1 MFTLEFCAPPAFK
14 FCRKRP
20 ESRHLAALES
30 PFRPRMHFPSS
41 PSRVYNSWRL
51 TGVCPDGKEE
61 TARTMAEPQ
70 SKAARPV
77 LTEGPIAKTLFVF
90 SLPILLG
97 NVLQTL
103 NGSINSIWVGRLL
116 GETALA
122 ATSNANFLMF
132 FLISAIFGISMA
144 SVILLGQNLGAQRIQ
159 EAKKVVGTSTSFFF
173 ILSIITG
180 ALGVTFSPLI
190 LELLN
195 TPEEAMEMAVIYTR
209 IMFAGTPLMFGFNLI
224 MAVMRGAGDSKTPFW
239 FLLLSTVID
248 IVLNP
253 LLILGYGPFPEMGIA
268 GSATAALIAQFI
280 SLILLMIRLYA
291 KQYFLR
297 ITWKELHLLRMQWR
311 IIKLTI
317 QKGIPMGLNM
327 VVVSLANLLLIHIVN
342 GFGAEATA
350 AFGISGQISSYVQM
364 PALAIGGA
372 VTSMAAQNIGAGR
385 WDRVNRITGVGIGF
399 NVLLTGAVVLILL
412 VFNRE
417 AVSLFVEDG
426 GAIEI
431 GMHINNVTLWSFII
445 FGIFNVMAGVVRSAG
460 AVMVPMIISFIA
472 LMIIRIPL
480 ASVLGDYYGLDAVW
494 WSFPASF
501 AAAALLNALYY
512 KFGGWRKAKLLE
524 QAGGA

>member
-1 MFTLEFCAPPAFK
+1 MPT
-14 FCRKRP
+14 
-20 ESRHLAALES
+20 SR
-30 PFRPRMHFPSS
+30 
-41 PSRVYNSWRL
+41 
-51 TGVCPDGKEE
+51 
-61 TARTMAEPQ
+61 
-70 SKAARPV
+70 SKAAAPS

-180 ALGVTFSPLI
+180 VLGILFSPLI

-195 TPEEAMEMAVIYTR
+195 TPEEAMDMAVIYTR
-209 IMFAGTPLMFGFNLI
+209 IMFAGTPFMFGFNLI
-224 MAVMRGAGDSKTPFW
+224 MAVMRGAGDSKTPFY
-239 FLLLSTVID
+239 FLLLSTVLD
-248 IVLNP
+248 IGLNP
-253 LLILGYGPFPEMGIA
+253 LLIRGYGPFPEMGIA
-268 GSATAALIAQFI
+268 GSATAALIAQFV
-280 SLILLMIRLYA
+280 SLILLLAYLYG

-297 ITWKELHLLRMQWR
+297 ITRDELHLLRMNWR
-311 IIKLTI
+311 IVKLTI

-327 VVVSLANLLLIHIVN
+327 VIVSLSNLLLIHIVN
-342 GFGAEATA
+342 GYGTEATA
-350 AFGISGQISSYVQM
+350 AFGIANQISSYVQM

-372 VTSMAAQNIGAGR
+372 ATSMAAQNIGARR
-385 WDRVNRITGVGIGF
+385 WDRVGRITGVGIGF
-399 NVLLTGAVVLILL
+399 NVMLTGALVLILL
-412 VFNRE
+412 LFNRE
-417 AVSLFVEDG
+417 TVSLFLSGDA

-431 GMHINNVTLWSFII
+431 GMHINNLTLWSFII

-480 ASVLGDYYGLDAVW
+480 ASVLGNYYGLDAVW

-501 AAAALLNALYY
+501 AMAALLNALYY

-524 QAGGA
+524 QASGASPA

>member
-1 MFTLEFCAPPAFK
+1 MPTPQPK
-14 FCRKRP
+14 
-20 ESRHLAALES
+20 
-30 PFRPRMHFPSS
+30 PS
-41 PSRVYNSWRL
+41 
-51 TGVCPDGKEE
+51 
-61 TARTMAEPQ
+61 A
-70 SKAARPV
+70 AARPT
-77 LTEGPIAKTLFVF
+77 LTEGPIGKTLFVF

-144 SVILLGQNLGAQRIQ
+144 SVILLGQNLGAGRIQ
-159 EAKKVVGTSTSFFF
+159 EAKKVVGTSASFFF
-173 ILSIITG
+173 ILSVITG
-180 ALGVTFSPLI
+180 ALGIVFSPLI

-195 TPEEAMEMAVIYTR
+195 TPEEAMDMAIVYTR
-209 IMFAGTPLMFGFNLI
+209 IMFAGTPFMFGFNLI
-224 MAVMRGAGDSKTPFW
+224 MAVMRGAGDSKTPFY

-248 IVLNP
+248 IGINP

-268 GSATAALIAQFI
+268 GSATAALVAQCV
-280 SLILLMIRLYA
+280 SLVLLMIWLYA

-297 ITWKELHLLRMQWR
+297 ITWKELHLLRMEWR

-342 GFGAEATA
+342 GFGTEATA
-350 AFGISGQISSYVQM
+350 AFGIANQISSYVQM

-385 WDRVNRITGVGIGF
+385 WDRVNRIAGVGIGF
-399 NVLLTGAVVLILL
+399 NVLLTGALVLVLL
-412 VFNRE
+412 AFNRE
-417 AVSLFVEDG
+417 TVSLFVTEG

-445 FGIFNVMAGVVRSAG
+445 FGIFNVQAGVVRSAG
-460 AVMVPMIISFIA
+460 AVMAPLVFAFIS
-472 LMIIRIPL
+472 LMVIRTPL
-480 ASVLGDYYGLDAVW
+480 AAWLGHAFGLDAVW
-494 WSFPASF
+494 WCFPASF
-501 AAAALLNALYY
+501 TMAALLNTFYY
-512 KFGGWRKAKLLE
+512 KYGGWRKARLLE
-524 QAGGA
+524 KAGSA

>member
-1 MFTLEFCAPPAFK
+1 MPTPQPK
-14 FCRKRP
+14 
-20 ESRHLAALES
+20 
-30 PFRPRMHFPSS
+30 PS
-41 PSRVYNSWRL
+41 
-51 TGVCPDGKEE
+51 
-61 TARTMAEPQ
+61 A
-70 SKAARPV
+70 AARPT
-77 LTEGPIAKTLFVF
+77 LTEGPIGKTLFVF

-144 SVILLGQNLGAQRIQ
+144 SVILLGQNLGAGRIQ
-159 EAKKVVGTSTSFFF
+159 EAKKVVGTSASFFF
-173 ILSIITG
+173 ILSVITG
-180 ALGVTFSPLI
+180 ALGIVFSPLI

-195 TPEEAMEMAVIYTR
+195 TPEEAMDMAIVYTR
-209 IMFAGTPLMFGFNLI
+209 IMFAGTPFMFGFNLI
-224 MAVMRGAGDSKTPFW
+224 MAVMRGAGDSKTPFY

-248 IVLNP
+248 IGINP

-268 GSATAALIAQFI
+268 GSATAALVAQCV
-280 SLILLMIRLYA
+280 SLVLLMIWLYA

-297 ITWKELHLLRMQWR
+297 ITWKELHLLRMEWR

-342 GFGAEATA
+342 GFGTEATA
-350 AFGISGQISSYVQM
+350 AFGIANQISSYVQM

-385 WDRVNRITGVGIGF
+385 WDRVNRIAGVGIGF
-399 NVLLTGAVVLILL
+399 NVLLTGALVLVLL
-412 VFNRE
+412 AFNRE
-417 AVSLFVEDG
+417 TVSLFVTEG

-431 GMHINNVTLWSFII
+431 GMYINNVTLWSFII
-445 FGIFNVMAGVVRSAG
+445 FGIFNVQAGVVRSAG
-460 AVMVPMIISFIA
+460 AVMAPLVFAFIS
-472 LMIIRIPL
+472 LMVIRTPL
-480 ASVLGDYYGLDAVW
+480 AAWLGHAFGLDAVW
-494 WSFPASF
+494 WCFPASF
-501 AAAALLNALYY
+501 TMAALLNTFYY
-512 KFGGWRKAKLLE
+512 KYGGWRKARLLE
-524 QAGGA
+524 KAGSA

>member
-1 MFTLEFCAPPAFK
+1 MPT
-14 FCRKRP
+14 
-20 ESRHLAALES
+20 SR
-30 PFRPRMHFPSS
+30 
-41 PSRVYNSWRL
+41 
-51 TGVCPDGKEE
+51 
-61 TARTMAEPQ
+61 
-70 SKAARPV
+70 SKAAAPS

-159 EAKKVVGTSTSFFF
+159 EAKTVVGTSTSFFF

-180 ALGVTFSPLI
+180 ALGILFSPLI

-195 TPEEAMEMAVIYTR
+195 TPEEAMDMAVIYTR
-209 IMFAGTPLMFGFNLI
+209 IMFAGTPFMFGFNLI
-224 MAVMRGAGDSKTPFW
+224 MAVMRGAGDSKTPFY
-239 FLLLSTVID
+239 FLLLSTVLD
-248 IVLNP
+248 IGLNP
-253 LLILGYGPFPEMGIA
+253 LLIRGYGPFPEMGIA
-268 GSATAALIAQFI
+268 GSATAALIAQFV
-280 SLILLMIRLYA
+280 SLILLLAYLYG

-297 ITWKELHLLRMQWR
+297 ITRDELHLLRMNWR
-311 IIKLTI
+311 IVKLTI

-327 VVVSLANLLLIHIVN
+327 VIVSLSNLLLIHIVN
-342 GFGAEATA
+342 GYGTEATA
-350 AFGISGQISSYVQM
+350 AFGIANQISSYVQM

-372 VTSMAAQNIGAGR
+372 ATSMAAQNIGARR
-385 WDRVNRITGVGIGF
+385 WDRVGRITGVGIGF
-399 NVLLTGAVVLILL
+399 NVLLTGALVLILL
-412 VFNRE
+412 LFNRE
-417 AVSLFVEDG
+417 TVSLFLSGDT

-431 GMHINNVTLWSFII
+431 GMHINNLTLWSFII

-480 ASVLGDYYGLDAVW
+480 ASVLGNYYGLDAVW

-501 AAAALLNALYY
+501 AMAALLNALYY

-524 QAGGA
+524 QASGASPA

>member
-1 MFTLEFCAPPAFK
+1 MPT
-14 FCRKRP
+14 
-20 ESRHLAALES
+20 SR
-30 PFRPRMHFPSS
+30 
-41 PSRVYNSWRL
+41 
-51 TGVCPDGKEE
+51 
-61 TARTMAEPQ
+61 
-70 SKAARPV
+70 SKAAAPS

-180 ALGVTFSPLI
+180 ALGILFSPLI

-195 TPEEAMEMAVIYTR
+195 TPEEAMDMAVIYTR
-209 IMFAGTPLMFGFNLI
+209 IMFAGTPFMFGFNLI
-224 MAVMRGAGDSKTPFW
+224 MAVMRGAGDSKTPFY
-239 FLLLSTVID
+239 FLLLSTVLD
-248 IVLNP
+248 IGLNP
-253 LLILGYGPFPEMGIA
+253 LLIRGYGPFPEMGIA
-268 GSATAALIAQFI
+268 GSATAALIAQFV
-280 SLILLMIRLYA
+280 SLILLLAYLYG

-297 ITWKELHLLRMQWR
+297 ITRDELHLLRMNWR
-311 IIKLTI
+311 IVKLTI

-327 VVVSLANLLLIHIVN
+327 VIVSLSNLLLIHIVN
-342 GFGAEATA
+342 GYGTEATA
-350 AFGISGQISSYVQM
+350 AFGIANQISSYVQM

-372 VTSMAAQNIGAGR
+372 ATSMAAQNIGARR
-385 WDRVNRITGVGIGF
+385 WDRVGRITGVGIGF
-399 NVLLTGAVVLILL
+399 NVLLTGALVLILL
-412 VFNRE
+412 LFNRE
-417 AVSLFVEDG
+417 TVSLFLSGDA

-431 GMHINNVTLWSFII
+431 GMHINNLTLWSFII

-480 ASVLGDYYGLDAVW
+480 ASVLGNYYGLDAVW

-501 AAAALLNALYY
+501 AMAALLNALYY

-524 QAGGA
+524 QASGASPA

>member
-1 MFTLEFCAPPAFK
+1 MPT
-14 FCRKRP
+14 
-20 ESRHLAALES
+20 
-30 PFRPRMHFPSS
+30 S
-41 PSRVYNSWRL
+41 PSN
-51 TGVCPDGKEE
+51 
-61 TARTMAEPQ
+61 
-70 SKAARPV
+70 AARPS

-180 ALGVTFSPLI
+180 ALGILFSPLI

-195 TPEEAMEMAVIYTR
+195 TPEEAMDMAVIYTR
-209 IMFAGTPLMFGFNLI
+209 IMFAGTPFMFGFNLI
-224 MAVMRGAGDSKTPFW
+224 MAVMRGAGDSKTPFY
-239 FLLLSTVID
+239 FLLLSTVLD
-248 IVLNP
+248 IGLNP
-253 LLILGYGPFPEMGIA
+253 LLIRGYGPFPEMGIA
-268 GSATAALIAQFI
+268 GSATAALIAQFV
-280 SLILLMIRLYA
+280 SLILLLAYLYG

-297 ITWKELHLLRMQWR
+297 ITRDELHLLRMNWR
-311 IIKLTI
+311 IVKLTI

-327 VVVSLANLLLIHIVN
+327 VIVSLSNLLLIHIVN
-342 GFGAEATA
+342 GYGTEATA
-350 AFGISGQISSYVQM
+350 AFGIANQISSYVQM

-372 VTSMAAQNIGAGR
+372 ATSMAAQNIGARR
-385 WDRVNRITGVGIGF
+385 WDRVGRITGVGIGF
-399 NVLLTGAVVLILL
+399 NVLLTGALVLILL
-412 VFNRE
+412 LFNRE
-417 AVSLFVEDG
+417 TVSLFLSGDA

-431 GMHINNVTLWSFII
+431 GMHINNLTLWSFII

-480 ASVLGDYYGLDAVW
+480 ASVLGNYYGLDAVW

-501 AAAALLNALYY
+501 AMAALLNALYY

-524 QAGGA
+524 QASGASPA

>member
-1 MFTLEFCAPPAFK
+1 MSTPQPK
-14 FCRKRP
+14 
-20 ESRHLAALES
+20 
-30 PFRPRMHFPSS
+30 PS
-41 PSRVYNSWRL
+41 
-51 TGVCPDGKEE
+51 
-61 TARTMAEPQ
+61 A
-70 SKAARPV
+70 AARPT
-77 LTEGPIAKTLFVF
+77 LTEGPIGKTLFVF

-144 SVILLGQNLGAQRIQ
+144 SVILLGQNLGAGRIQ
-159 EAKKVVGTSTSFFF
+159 EAKKVVGTSASFFF
-173 ILSIITG
+173 ILSVITG
-180 ALGVTFSPLI
+180 ALGIVFSPLI

-195 TPEEAMEMAVIYTR
+195 TPEEAMDMAIVYTR
-209 IMFAGTPLMFGFNLI
+209 IMFAGTPFMFGFNLI
-224 MAVMRGAGDSKTPFW
+224 MAVMRGAGDSKTPFY

-248 IVLNP
+248 IGINP

-268 GSATAALIAQFI
+268 GSATAALVAQCV
-280 SLILLMIRLYA
+280 SLVLLMIWLYA

-297 ITWKELHLLRMQWR
+297 ITWKELHLLRMEWR

-342 GFGAEATA
+342 GFGTEATA
-350 AFGISGQISSYVQM
+350 AFGIANQISSYVQM

-385 WDRVNRITGVGIGF
+385 WDRVNRIAGVGIGF
-399 NVLLTGAVVLILL
+399 NVLLTGALVLVLL
-412 VFNRE
+412 AFNRE
-417 AVSLFVEDG
+417 TVSLFVTEG

-445 FGIFNVMAGVVRSAG
+445 FGIFNVQAGVVRSAG
-460 AVMVPMIISFIA
+460 AVMAPLVFAFIS
-472 LMIIRIPL
+472 LMVIRTPL
-480 ASVLGDYYGLDAVW
+480 AAWLGHAFGLDAVW
-494 WSFPASF
+494 WCFPASF
-501 AAAALLNALYY
+501 TMAALLNTFYY
-512 KFGGWRKAKLLE
+512 KYGGWRKARLLE
-524 QAGGA
+524 KAGSA

>member
-1 MFTLEFCAPPAFK
+1 MATPQPK
-14 FCRKRP
+14 P
-20 ESRHLAALES
+20 
-30 PFRPRMHFPSS
+30 
-41 PSRVYNSWRL
+41 
-51 TGVCPDGKEE
+51 TE
-61 TARTMAEPQ
+61 TARP
-70 SKAARPV
+70 S

-144 SVILLGQNLGAQRIQ
+144 SVILLGQNLGAGRIQ
-159 EAKKVVGTSTSFFF
+159 EAKKVVGTSASFFF
-173 ILSIITG
+173 ILSVITG
-180 ALGVTFSPLI
+180 ALGILFSPLI

-195 TPEEAMEMAVIYTR
+195 TPEEAMDMAVIYTR
-209 IMFAGTPLMFGFNLI
+209 IMFAGTPFMFGFNLI
-224 MAVMRGAGDSKTPFW
+224 MAVMRGAGDSKTPFY

-248 IVLNP
+248 IGINP

-268 GSATAALIAQFI
+268 GSATAALVAQCV
-280 SLILLMIRLYA
+280 SLVLLMIWLYA

-297 ITWKELHLLRMQWR
+297 ITWKELHLLRMEWR

-342 GFGAEATA
+342 GFGTEATA
-350 AFGISGQISSYVQM
+350 AFGIANQISSYVQM

-385 WDRVNRITGVGIGF
+385 WDRVNRIAGVGIGF
-399 NVLLTGAVVLILL
+399 NVLLTGALVLVLL
-412 VFNRE
+412 AFNRE
-417 AVSLFVEDG
+417 TVSLFVTEG

-445 FGIFNVMAGVVRSAG
+445 FGIFNVQAGVVRSAG
-460 AVMVPMIISFIA
+460 AVMAPLVFAFIS
-472 LMIIRIPL
+472 LMVIRTPL
-480 ASVLGDYYGLDAVW
+480 AAWLGHAFGLDAVW
-494 WSFPASF
+494 WCFPASF
-501 AAAALLNALYY
+501 TMAALLNTFYY
-512 KFGGWRKAKLLE
+512 KYGGWRKARLLE
-524 QAGGA
+524 KAGSA

>member
-1 MFTLEFCAPPAFK
+1 MSTPQPK
-14 FCRKRP
+14 
-20 ESRHLAALES
+20 
-30 PFRPRMHFPSS
+30 PS
-41 PSRVYNSWRL
+41 
-51 TGVCPDGKEE
+51 
-61 TARTMAEPQ
+61 A
-70 SKAARPV
+70 AARPT
-77 LTEGPIAKTLFVF
+77 LAEGPIGKTLFVF

-144 SVILLGQNLGAQRIQ
+144 SVILLGQNLGAGRIQ
-159 EAKKVVGTSTSFFF
+159 EAKKVVGTSASFFF
-173 ILSIITG
+173 ILSVITG
-180 ALGVTFSPLI
+180 ALGIVFSPLI

-195 TPEEAMEMAVIYTR
+195 TPEEAMDMAIVYTR
-209 IMFAGTPLMFGFNLI
+209 IMFAGTPFMFGFNLI
-224 MAVMRGAGDSKTPFW
+224 MAVMRGAGDSKTPFY

-248 IVLNP
+248 IGINP

-268 GSATAALIAQFI
+268 GSATAALVAQCV
-280 SLILLMIRLYA
+280 SLVLLMIWLYA

-297 ITWKELHLLRMQWR
+297 ITWKELHLLRMEWR

-342 GFGAEATA
+342 GFGTEATA
-350 AFGISGQISSYVQM
+350 AFGIANQISSYVQM

-385 WDRVNRITGVGIGF
+385 WDRVNRIAGVGIGF
-399 NVLLTGAVVLILL
+399 NVLLTGALVLVLL
-412 VFNRE
+412 AFNRE
-417 AVSLFVEDG
+417 TVSLFVTEG

-445 FGIFNVMAGVVRSAG
+445 FGIFNVQAGVVRSAG
-460 AVMVPMIISFIA
+460 AVMAPLVFAFIS
-472 LMIIRIPL
+472 LMVIRTPL
-480 ASVLGDYYGLDAVW
+480 AAWLGHAFGLDAVW
-494 WSFPASF
+494 WCFPASF
-501 AAAALLNALYY
+501 TMAALLNTFYY
-512 KFGGWRKAKLLE
+512 KYGGWRKARLLE
-524 QAGGA
+524 KAGSA

>member
-1 MFTLEFCAPPAFK
+1 MPT
-14 FCRKRP
+14 
-20 ESRHLAALES
+20 SR
-30 PFRPRMHFPSS
+30 
-41 PSRVYNSWRL
+41 
-51 TGVCPDGKEE
+51 
-61 TARTMAEPQ
+61 
-70 SKAARPV
+70 SKAAAPS

-180 ALGVTFSPLI
+180 ALGILFSPLI

-195 TPEEAMEMAVIYTR
+195 TPEEAMDMAVIYTR
-209 IMFAGTPLMFGFNLI
+209 IMFAGTPFMFGFNLI
-224 MAVMRGAGDSKTPFW
+224 MAVMRGAGDSKTPFY
-239 FLLLSTVID
+239 FLLLSTVLD
-248 IVLNP
+248 IGLNP
-253 LLILGYGPFPEMGIA
+253 LLIRGYGPFPEMGIA
-268 GSATAALIAQFI
+268 GSATAALIAQFV
-280 SLILLMIRLYA
+280 SLILLLAYLYG

-297 ITWKELHLLRMQWR
+297 ITRDELHLLRMNWR
-311 IIKLTI
+311 IVKLTI

-327 VVVSLANLLLIHIVN
+327 VIVSLSNLLLIHIVN
-342 GFGAEATA
+342 GYGTEATA
-350 AFGISGQISSYVQM
+350 AFGIANQISSYVQM

-372 VTSMAAQNIGAGR
+372 ATSMAAQNIGARR
-385 WDRVNRITGVGIGF
+385 WDRVGRITGVGIGF
-399 NVLLTGAVVLILL
+399 NVLLTGALVLILL
-412 VFNRE
+412 LFNRE
-417 AVSLFVEDG
+417 TVSLFLSGDA

-431 GMHINNVTLWSFII
+431 GMHINNLTLWSFII

-480 ASVLGDYYGLDAVW
+480 ASVLVNYYGLDAVW

-501 AAAALLNALYY
+501 AMAALLNALYY

-524 QAGGA
+524 QASGASPA

>member
-1 MFTLEFCAPPAFK
+1 MPTPQPK
-14 FCRKRP
+14 
-20 ESRHLAALES
+20 
-30 PFRPRMHFPSS
+30 PS
-41 PSRVYNSWRL
+41 
-51 TGVCPDGKEE
+51 
-61 TARTMAEPQ
+61 A
-70 SKAARPV
+70 AARPT
-77 LTEGPIAKTLFVF
+77 LAEGPIGKTLFVF

-144 SVILLGQNLGAQRIQ
+144 SVILLGQNLGAGRIQ
-159 EAKKVVGTSTSFFF
+159 EAKKVVGTSASFFF
-173 ILSIITG
+173 ILSVITG
-180 ALGVTFSPLI
+180 ALGIVFSPLI

-195 TPEEAMEMAVIYTR
+195 TPEEAMDMAIVYTR
-209 IMFAGTPLMFGFNLI
+209 IMFAGTPFMFGFNLI
-224 MAVMRGAGDSKTPFW
+224 MAVMRGAGDSKTPFY

-248 IVLNP
+248 IGINP

-268 GSATAALIAQFI
+268 GSATAALVAQCV
-280 SLILLMIRLYA
+280 SLVLLMIWLYA

-297 ITWKELHLLRMQWR
+297 ITWKELHLLRMEWR

-342 GFGAEATA
+342 GFGTEATA
-350 AFGISGQISSYVQM
+350 AFGIANQISSYVQM

-385 WDRVNRITGVGIGF
+385 WDRVNRIAGVGIGF
-399 NVLLTGAVVLILL
+399 NVLLTGALVLVLL
-412 VFNRE
+412 AFNRE
-417 AVSLFVEDG
+417 TVSLFVTEG

-445 FGIFNVMAGVVRSAG
+445 FGIFNVQAGVVRSAG
-460 AVMVPMIISFIA
+460 AVMAPLVFAFIS
-472 LMIIRIPL
+472 LMVIRTPL
-480 ASVLGDYYGLDAVW
+480 AAWLGHAFGLDAVW
-494 WSFPASF
+494 WCFPASF
-501 AAAALLNALYY
+501 TMAALLNTFYY
-512 KFGGWRKAKLLE
+512 KYGGWRKARLLE
-524 QAGGA
+524 KAGSA

>member
-1 MFTLEFCAPPAFK
+1 MSTPQPK
-14 FCRKRP
+14 
-20 ESRHLAALES
+20 
-30 PFRPRMHFPSS
+30 PS
-41 PSRVYNSWRL
+41 
-51 TGVCPDGKEE
+51 
-61 TARTMAEPQ
+61 A
-70 SKAARPV
+70 AARPT
-77 LTEGPIAKTLFVF
+77 LTEGPIGKTLFVF

-144 SVILLGQNLGAQRIQ
+144 SVILLGQNLGAGRIQ
-159 EAKKVVGTSTSFFF
+159 EAKKVVGTSASFFF
-173 ILSIITG
+173 ILSVITG
-180 ALGVTFSPLI
+180 ALGIVFSPLI

-195 TPEEAMEMAVIYTR
+195 TPEEAMDMAIVYTR
-209 IMFAGTPLMFGFNLI
+209 IMFAGTPFMFGFNLI
-224 MAVMRGAGDSKTPFW
+224 MAVMRGAGDSKTPFY

-248 IVLNP
+248 IGINP

-268 GSATAALIAQFI
+268 GSATAALVAQCV
-280 SLILLMIRLYA
+280 SLVLLMIWLYA

-297 ITWKELHLLRMQWR
+297 ITWKELHLLRMEWR

-317 QKGIPMGLNM
+317 LKGIPMGLNM

-342 GFGAEATA
+342 GFGTEATA
-350 AFGISGQISSYVQM
+350 AFGIANQISSYVQM

-385 WDRVNRITGVGIGF
+385 WDRVNRIAGVGIGF
-399 NVLLTGAVVLILL
+399 NVLLTGALVLVLL
-412 VFNRE
+412 AFNRE
-417 AVSLFVEDG
+417 TVSLFVTEG

-445 FGIFNVMAGVVRSAG
+445 FGIFNVQAGVVRSAG
-460 AVMVPMIISFIA
+460 AVMAPLVFAFIS
-472 LMIIRIPL
+472 LMVIRTPL
-480 ASVLGDYYGLDAVW
+480 AAWLGHAFGLDAVW
-494 WSFPASF
+494 WCFPASF
-501 AAAALLNALYY
+501 TMAALLNTFYY
-512 KFGGWRKAKLLE
+512 KYGGWRKARLLE
-524 QAGGA
+524 KAGSA

>member
-1 MFTLEFCAPPAFK
+1 MPTPQPK
-14 FCRKRP
+14 
-20 ESRHLAALES
+20 
-30 PFRPRMHFPSS
+30 PS
-41 PSRVYNSWRL
+41 
-51 TGVCPDGKEE
+51 
-61 TARTMAEPQ
+61 A
-70 SKAARPV
+70 AARPT
-77 LTEGPIAKTLFVF
+77 LTEGPIGKTLFVF

-144 SVILLGQNLGAQRIQ
+144 SVILLGQNLGAGRIQ
-159 EAKKVVGTSTSFFF
+159 EAKKVVGTSASFFF
-173 ILSIITG
+173 ILSVITG
-180 ALGVTFSPLI
+180 ALGIVFSPLI

-195 TPEEAMEMAVIYTR
+195 TPEEAMDMAIVYTR
-209 IMFAGTPLMFGFNLI
+209 IMFAGTPFMFGFNLI
-224 MAVMRGAGDSKTPFW
+224 MAVMRGAGDSKTPFY

-248 IVLNP
+248 IGINP

-268 GSATAALIAQFI
+268 GSATAALVAQCV
-280 SLILLMIRLYA
+280 SLVLLMIWLYA

-297 ITWKELHLLRMQWR
+297 ITWKELHLLRMEWR

-342 GFGAEATA
+342 GFGTEATA
-350 AFGISGQISSYVQM
+350 AFGIANQISSYVQM

-385 WDRVNRITGVGIGF
+385 WDRVNRIAGVGIGF
-399 NVLLTGAVVLILL
+399 NVLLTGALVLVLL
-412 VFNRE
+412 AFNRE
-417 AVSLFVEDG
+417 TVSLFVTEG

-445 FGIFNVMAGVVRSAG
+445 FGIFNVQAGVVRSAG
-460 AVMVPMIISFIA
+460 AVMAPLVFAFIS
-472 LMIIRIPL
+472 LMVIRTPL
-480 ASVLGDYYGLDAVW
+480 AAWLGHAYGLDAVW
-494 WSFPASF
+494 WCFPISF
-501 AAAALLNALYY
+501 AMAALLNTFYY
-512 KFGGWRKAKLLE
+512 QYGGWRKSRLLE
-524 QAGGA
+524 SAGRA

>member
-1 MFTLEFCAPPAFK
+1 MSTPQPK
-14 FCRKRP
+14 P
-20 ESRHLAALES
+20 
-30 PFRPRMHFPSS
+30 
-41 PSRVYNSWRL
+41 
-51 TGVCPDGKEE
+51 
-61 TARTMAEPQ
+61 TA
-70 SKAARPV
+70 AARPT
-77 LTEGPIAKTLFVF
+77 LTEGPIGKTLFVF

-144 SVILLGQNLGAQRIQ
+144 SVILLGQNLGAGRIQ

-180 ALGVTFSPLI
+180 ALGVLFSPLI

-195 TPEEAMEMAVIYTR
+195 TPEEAMDMAIIYTR
-209 IMFAGTPLMFGFNLI
+209 IMFAGTPFMFGFNLI
-224 MAVMRGAGDSKTPFW
+224 MAVMRGAGDSKTPFY
-239 FLLLSTVID
+239 FLLLSTVLD
-248 IVLNP
+248 IGLNP
-253 LLILGYGPFPEMGIA
+253 LLIRGIGPLPEMGIA

-280 SLILLMIRLYA
+280 SLILLVLRLYA
-291 KQYFLR
+291 TKYFLR
-297 ITWKELHLLRMQWR
+297 ITWQELHLLRMEWR

-317 QKGIPMGLNM
+317 RKGIPMGLNM

-342 GFGAEATA
+342 GFGTEATA
-350 AFGISGQISSYVQM
+350 AFGIANQISSYVQM

-399 NVLLTGAVVLILL
+399 NVLLTGALVSILL
-412 VFNRE
+412 LFNRE
-417 AVSLFVEDG
+417 TVSLFVEEG

-431 GMHINNVTLWSFII
+431 GMHINQVTLWSFII
-445 FGIFNVMAGVVRSAG
+445 FGIFNVMSGVVRSAG
-460 AVMVPMIISFIA
+460 AVMAPLLFAFIS
-472 LMIIRIPL
+472 LMIIRTPL
-480 ASVLGDYYGLDAVW
+480 AAWLGEAYGLDAVW
-494 WSFPASF
+494 WCFPVSFTM
-501 AAAALLNALYY
+501 AALLNAFYY
-512 KFGGWRKAKLLE
+512 KYGGWRKAKLLD
-524 QAGGA
+524 QAKSA

>member
-1 MFTLEFCAPPAFK
+1 MPT
-14 FCRKRP
+14 
-20 ESRHLAALES
+20 SR
-30 PFRPRMHFPSS
+30 
-41 PSRVYNSWRL
+41 
-51 TGVCPDGKEE
+51 
-61 TARTMAEPQ
+61 
-70 SKAARPV
+70 SKAAAPS

-180 ALGVTFSPLI
+180 ALGILFSPLI

-195 TPEEAMEMAVIYTR
+195 TPEEAMDMAVIYTR
-209 IMFAGTPLMFGFNLI
+209 IMFAGTPFMFGFNLI
-224 MAVMRGAGDSKTPFW
+224 MAVMRGAGDSKTPFY
-239 FLLLSTVID
+239 FLLLSTVLD
-248 IVLNP
+248 IGLNP
-253 LLILGYGPFPEMGIA
+253 LLIRGYGPFPEMGIA
-268 GSATAALIAQFI
+268 GSATAALIAQFV
-280 SLILLMIRLYA
+280 SLILLLAYLYG

-297 ITWKELHLLRMQWR
+297 ITQDELHLLRMNWR
-311 IIKLTI
+311 IVKLTI

-327 VVVSLANLLLIHIVN
+327 VIVSLSNLLLIHIVN
-342 GFGAEATA
+342 GYGTEATA
-350 AFGISGQISSYVQM
+350 AFGIANQISSYVQM

-372 VTSMAAQNIGAGR
+372 ATSMAAQNIGARR
-385 WDRVNRITGVGIGF
+385 WDRVGRITGVGIGF
-399 NVLLTGAVVLILL
+399 NVLLTGALVLILL
-412 VFNRE
+412 LFNRE
-417 AVSLFVEDG
+417 TVSLFLSGDA

-431 GMHINNVTLWSFII
+431 GMHINNLTLWSFII

-480 ASVLGDYYGLDAVW
+480 ASVLGNYYGLDAVW

-501 AAAALLNALYY
+501 AMAALLNALYY

-524 QAGGA
+524 QASGASPA

>member
-1 MFTLEFCAPPAFK
+1 MPTPQPK
-14 FCRKRP
+14 
-20 ESRHLAALES
+20 
-30 PFRPRMHFPSS
+30 PS
-41 PSRVYNSWRL
+41 
-51 TGVCPDGKEE
+51 
-61 TARTMAEPQ
+61 A
-70 SKAARPV
+70 AARPT
-77 LTEGPIAKTLFVF
+77 LTEGPIGKTLFVF

-159 EAKKVVGTSTSFFF
+159 EAKKVVGTSASFFF
-173 ILSIITG
+173 ILSVITG
-180 ALGVTFSPLI
+180 ALGIVFSPLI

-195 TPEEAMEMAVIYTR
+195 TPEEAMDMAIVYTR
-209 IMFAGTPLMFGFNLI
+209 IMFAGTPFMFGFNLI
-224 MAVMRGAGDSKTPFW
+224 MAVMRGAGDSKTPFY

-248 IVLNP
+248 IGINP

-268 GSATAALIAQFI
+268 GSATAALVAQCV
-280 SLILLMIRLYA
+280 SLVLLMIWLYA

-297 ITWKELHLLRMQWR
+297 ITWKELHLLRMEWR

-342 GFGAEATA
+342 GFGTEATA
-350 AFGISGQISSYVQM
+350 AFGIANQISSYVQM

-385 WDRVNRITGVGIGF
+385 WDRVNRIAGVGIGF
-399 NVLLTGAVVLILL
+399 NVLLTGALVLVLL
-412 VFNRE
+412 AFNRE
-417 AVSLFVEDG
+417 TVSLFVTEG

-445 FGIFNVMAGVVRSAG
+445 FGIFNVQAGVVRSAG
-460 AVMVPMIISFIA
+460 AVMAPLVFAFIS
-472 LMIIRIPL
+472 LMVIRTPL
-480 ASVLGDYYGLDAVW
+480 AAWLGHAFGLDAVW
-494 WSFPASF
+494 WCFPASF
-501 AAAALLNALYY
+501 TMAALLNTFYY
-512 KFGGWRKAKLLE
+512 KYGGWRKARLLE
-524 QAGGA
+524 KAGSA

>member
-1 MFTLEFCAPPAFK
+1 MPT
-14 FCRKRP
+14 
-20 ESRHLAALES
+20 SR
-30 PFRPRMHFPSS
+30 
-41 PSRVYNSWRL
+41 
-51 TGVCPDGKEE
+51 
-61 TARTMAEPQ
+61 
-70 SKAARPV
+70 SKAAAPS

-180 ALGVTFSPLI
+180 ALGILFSPLI

-195 TPEEAMEMAVIYTR
+195 TPEEAMDMAVIYTR
-209 IMFAGTPLMFGFNLI
+209 IMFAGTPFMFGFNLI
-224 MAVMRGAGDSKTPFW
+224 MAVMRGAGDSKTPFY
-239 FLLLSTVID
+239 FLLLSTVLD
-248 IVLNP
+248 IGLNP
-253 LLILGYGPFPEMGIA
+253 LLIRGYGPFPEMGIA
-268 GSATAALIAQFI
+268 GSATAALLAQFV
-280 SLILLMIRLYA
+280 SLILLLAYLYG

-297 ITWKELHLLRMQWR
+297 ITRDELHLLRMNWR
-311 IIKLTI
+311 IVKLTI

-327 VVVSLANLLLIHIVN
+327 VIVSLSNLLLIHIVN
-342 GFGAEATA
+342 GYGTEATA
-350 AFGISGQISSYVQM
+350 AFGIANQISSYVQM

-372 VTSMAAQNIGAGR
+372 ATSMAAQNIGARR
-385 WDRVNRITGVGIGF
+385 WDRVGRITGVGIGF
-399 NVLLTGAVVLILL
+399 NVLLTGALVLILL
-412 VFNRE
+412 LFNRE
-417 AVSLFVEDG
+417 TVSLFLSGDA

-431 GMHINNVTLWSFII
+431 GMHINNLTLWSFII

-480 ASVLGDYYGLDAVW
+480 ASVLGNYYGLDAVW

-501 AAAALLNALYY
+501 AMAALLNALYY

-524 QAGGA
+524 QASGASPA

>member
-1 MFTLEFCAPPAFK
+1 MSTPQPK
-14 FCRKRP
+14 P
-20 ESRHLAALES
+20 
-30 PFRPRMHFPSS
+30 
-41 PSRVYNSWRL
+41 
-51 TGVCPDGKEE
+51 
-61 TARTMAEPQ
+61 TA
-70 SKAARPV
+70 AARPT
-77 LTEGPIAKTLFVF
+77 LTEGPIGKTLFVF

-144 SVILLGQNLGAQRIQ
+144 SVILLGQNLGAGRIQ

-180 ALGVTFSPLI
+180 ALGVLFSPLI

-195 TPEEAMEMAVIYTR
+195 TPEEAMDMAIIYTR
-209 IMFAGTPLMFGFNLI
+209 IMFAGTPFMFGFNLI
-224 MAVMRGAGDSKTPFW
+224 MAVMRGAGDSKTPFY
-239 FLLLSTVID
+239 FLLLSTVLD
-248 IVLNP
+248 IGLNP
-253 LLILGYGPFPEMGIA
+253 LLIRGIGPLPEMGIA

-280 SLILLMIRLYA
+280 SLILLMLRLYA
-291 KQYFLR
+291 TKYFLR
-297 ITWKELHLLRMQWR
+297 ITWQELHLLRMEWR

-317 QKGIPMGLNM
+317 RKGIPMGLNM

-342 GFGAEATA
+342 GFGTEATA
-350 AFGISGQISSYVQM
+350 AFGIANQISSYVQM

-399 NVLLTGAVVLILL
+399 NVLLTGALVSILL
-412 VFNRE
+412 LFNRE
-417 AVSLFVEDG
+417 TVSLFVEEG

-431 GMHINNVTLWSFII
+431 GMHINQVTLWSFII
-445 FGIFNVMAGVVRSAG
+445 FGIFNVMSGVVRSAG
-460 AVMVPMIISFIA
+460 AVMAPLLFAFIS
-472 LMIIRIPL
+472 LMIIRTPL
-480 ASVLGDYYGLDAVW
+480 AAWLGEAYGLDAVW
-494 WSFPASF
+494 WCFPVSFTM
-501 AAAALLNALYY
+501 AALLNAFYY
-512 KFGGWRKAKLLE
+512 KYGGWRKAKLLD
-524 QAGGA
+524 QAKSA